1 MCFPLALGDF
11 GIAEHGAEGG
21 ILRAAGV
28 NAEQDFT
35 ALVPQMADAEL
46 RKMDAVATAFHA
58 VITLLAAQPVPH
70 FFHIGGNVGGG
81 PIGIPVVCHDAAQS
95 LEAFVFIF
103 DGSFQPVFTVQI
115 NGHTA
120 LVEAVFAFE
129 LRFHRERKIGLL
141 RSDLKHGGIVILKS
155 VVGTLPEI
163 GVGLRHNLH
172 GVLCKDHLLWFSCP
186 DQVLG

>member
-1 MCFPLALGDF
+1 
-11 GIAEHGAEGG
+11 
-21 ILRAAGV
+21 
-28 NAEQDFT
+28 
-35 ALVPQMADAEL
+35 
-46 RKMDAVATAFHA
+46 MDAVAAAFYA
-58 VITLLAAQPVPH
+58 VIALPAAQPVPH

-103 DGSFQPVFTVQI
+103 DGSFQPVFAVQI

-129 LRFHRERKIGLL
+129 LRFHREREIGLL